1 MPEAPLDA
9 SFGRQADVALAGECA
24 AATSLSLPAGSRPAP
39 SAARLGRTWPP
50 ARVELQSWIELAPVA
65 PHRRRWPDIWASA
78 RSVCGGWR
86 DGVDERPRRAS
97 HPCEPQKLC
106 ADCVALGILSLLAGM
121 AVDDGDSRGQW
132 RLSRNPCSPHASW
145 RERRRLGHGHGFG
158 QFSGRALGVANSR
171 PIQGRTSSDLQTATL
186 YSWCSPPRMGT
197 ARTLLAGVGR
207 IGGNQCAPNGACMCS
222 PR

>member
-1 MPEAPLDA
+1 MLPVTLQFLIAMIASSINDRAKRKLDYA
-9 SFGRQADVALAGECA
+9 LEEVRVLKDTLQAATGSMRIPFSPDQRRRLALAGKE
-24 AATSLSLPAGSRPAP
+24 LS
-39 SAARLGRTWPP
+39 
-50 ARVELQSWIELAPVA
+50 
-65 PHRRRWPDIWASA
+65 
-78 RSVCGGWR
+78 
-86 DGVDERPRRAS
+86 
-97 HPCEPQKLC
+97 PCEPQKLC